1 MDDDIE
7 SVLERFPQENT
18 TGVLY
23 GDGENA
29 PYGRLELNDGGAYI
43 VYAVEVE
50 DGAVLLSLTF
60 VGDRLADMTCSVL

>member
-1 MDDDIE
+1 MRIR
-7 SVLERFPQENT
+7 S
-18 TGVLY
+18 Y

-29 PYGRLELNDGGAYI
+29 PYGLLELNDGGASI

-50 DGAVLLSLTF
+50 EGAVLLSLTF